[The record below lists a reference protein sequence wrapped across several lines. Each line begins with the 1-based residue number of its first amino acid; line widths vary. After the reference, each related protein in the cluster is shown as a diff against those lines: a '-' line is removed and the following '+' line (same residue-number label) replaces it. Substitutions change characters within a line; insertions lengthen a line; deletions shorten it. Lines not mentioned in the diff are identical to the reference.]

1 MCRSKQTPLRRGFL
15 FQGNANELRTVRPDP
30 HHPGVLSRVFWAGV
44 NMRAAWIVFF
54 QSLFAVL
61 LSVGV
66 VAPSVAQDYYWR
78 NLADQGAYS
87 SPLAACRST
96 QPNVVHVTIINNG
109 LTAMCNITG
118 GSVGTVYRYGDTC
131 SAGTSYNS
139 QTGECEA
146 PEPDQCATATGEFVH
161 EYNAGSLDPSVP
173 PSLPPTSICESGCLY
188 NRTAKVKGCNRFLE
202 ATTGKDLDSVYC
214 QVVYQG
220 AGSQCTTDNPPPGSV
235 FDQPPSK
242 PPADSTPQFTSENK
256 CGDWVTNPDGSQS
269 RSCTSNEQL
278 KEPGQLNCDNAGAY
292 LHCTPGKPAPR
303 FEDTAKAEDTTK
315 TTNPDGSTK
324 TETTTKTDK
333 TVCTDAKPCTSTSA
347 EEKFL
352 SGTNPDGTP
361 GDESKE
367 CKGSGCKEGSEGDSE
382 GEEGPERLASAG
394 SCDAGFSCSGDPI
407 DCEVLR
413 QQKEQLCLAEE
424 MTDFPK
430 HKPAIEA
437 AVTGDRFQLDEG
449 SGVIDVPSFINQG
462 TRFLPSA
469 CPAAESFSL
478 TTAGGRTFQLSYE
491 PLCRAASDLS
501 GLFVAVATVLA
512 ALYVGR
518 GVGGQ

>member
-1 MCRSKQTPLRRGFL
+1 MKRFFAVFLAFL
-15 FQGNANELRTVRPDP
+15 FWHCPVSAE
-30 HHPGVLSRVFWAGV
+30 
-44 NMRAAWIVFF
+44 
-54 QSLFAVL
+54 
-61 LSVGV
+61 
-66 VAPSVAQDYYWR
+66 DYYWILG
-78 NLADQGAYS
+78 NNNTLHFPSATAALSHLESS
-87 SPLAACRST
+87 SPSIRYEVYTKSDSSWGYRSYR
-96 QPNVVHVTIINNG
+96 ISDGGYLGFGSINRRG
-109 LTAMCNITG
+109 TGCTDPSVYDPETG
-118 GSVGTVYRYGDTC
+118 GCVR
-131 SAGTSYNS
+131 
-139 QTGECEA
+139 

-292 LHCTPGKPAPR
+292 LHCTTGKPAPR
-303 FEDTAKAEDTTK
+303 FEDTAKTEDTTK

-333 TVCTDAKPCTSTSA
+333 TVCTGAKPCTSTSA

-367 CKGSGCKEGSEGDSE
+367 CKGSGCKEGSEGDGE
-382 GEEGPERLASAG
+382 DEEGPERLASAG

-469 CPAAESFSL
+469 CPSAESFSL

>member
-1 MCRSKQTPLRRGFL
+1 
-15 FQGNANELRTVRPDP
+15 
-30 HHPGVLSRVFWAGV
+30 
-44 NMRAAWIVFF
+44 
-54 QSLFAVL
+54 
-61 LSVGV
+61 
-66 VAPSVAQDYYWR
+66 
-78 NLADQGAYS
+78 
-87 SPLAACRST
+87 
-96 QPNVVHVTIINNG
+96 
-109 LTAMCNITG
+109 
-118 GSVGTVYRYGDTC
+118 
-131 SAGTSYNS
+131 
-139 QTGECEA
+139 
-146 PEPDQCATATGEFVH
+146 
-161 EYNAGSLDPSVP
+161 
-173 PSLPPTSICESGCLY
+173 
-188 NRTAKVKGCNRFLE
+188 LE
-202 ATTGKDLDSVYC
+202 DTTGKDLNSVYC
-214 QVVYQG
+214 KVVYKG
-220 AGSQCTTDNPPPGSV
+220 AASQCTSNNPPPGSV

-242 PPADSTPQFTSENK
+242 PPADSTPHFTSENL
-256 CGDWVTNPDGSQS
+256 CGEWVTNADGSQS
-269 RSCTSNEQL
+269 RNCTNSEQL
-278 KEPGQLNCDNAGAY
+278 KEPGQLNCDNAGDY
-292 LHCTPGKPAPR
+292 LHCTTGKPAPR
-303 FEDTAKAEDTTK
+303 FEDTTKTEETTK

-324 TETTTKTDK
+324 TETNTTTDK
-333 TVCTDAKPCTSTSA
+333 TVCVGTKPCTSTTA
-347 EEKFL
+347 EEKST

-361 GDESKE
+361 GNESKE
-367 CKGSGCKEGSEGDSE
+367 CKGSGCKESQEGEED

-394 SCDAGFSCSGDPI
+394 SCDAAFSCSGDPI

-424 MTDFPK
+424 LTDFPK

>member
-1 MCRSKQTPLRRGFL
+1 MSIVLRCTLGSVL
-15 FQGNANELRTVRPDP
+15 ACLL
-30 HHPGVLSRVFWAGV
+30 GVLLPQ
-44 NMRAAWIVFF
+44 AAN
-54 QSLFAVL
+54 AE
-61 LSVGV
+61 
-66 VAPSVAQDYYWR
+66 DYYWQFEGTGTR
-78 NLADQGAYS
+78 YS
-87 SPLAACRST
+87 SPEAARKAKAVAAAGEGFTSGRIGDF
-96 QPNVVHVTIINNG
+96 VTDPRG
-109 LTAMCNITG
+109 RT
-118 GSVGTVYRYGDTC
+118 
-131 SAGTSYNS
+131 GTSCIGVRPNGSTGFMGYIYRGGTSCPVGHTYNAS
-139 QTGECEA
+139 TGVCEA

-173 PSLPPTSICESGCLY
+173 PSLPPSSICESGCLY
-188 NRTAKVKGCNRFLE
+188 NRTATVKGCNRFLE
-202 ATTGKDLDSVYC
+202 DTSGKDLNSVYC
-214 QVVYQG
+214 KVVYKG
-220 AGSQCTTDNPPPGSV
+220 AASQCTSNNPPPGSV

-242 PPADSTPQFTSENK
+242 PPADSTPQFTSESQ
-256 CGDWVTNPDGSQS
+256 CGDWVTNADGSQS
-269 RSCTSNEQL
+269 RNCTSTEKL
-278 KEPGQLNCDNAGAY
+278 KEPGQLNCSNAADY
-292 LHCTPGKPAPR
+292 LHCTTGKPAPR
-303 FEDTAKAEDTTK
+303 LEDTTKTEETTK

-324 TETTTKTDK
+324 TETNTTTDK
-333 TVCTDAKPCTSTSA
+333 TVCVGTKPCTSTTA
-347 EEKFL
+347 EEKST

-367 CKGSGCKEGSEGDSE
+367 CKGSGCKESQE
-382 GEEGPERLASAG
+382 GEEDGEGPERLASAG
-394 SCDAGFSCSGDPI
+394 SCDAAFSCSGDPI

-518 GVGGQ
+518 AVGGQ

>member
-1 MCRSKQTPLRRGFL
+1 MKGLIRYWAALL
-15 FQGNANELRTVRPDP
+15 L
-30 HHPGVLSRVFWAGV
+30 LVF
-44 NMRAAWIVFF
+44 NTY
-54 QSLFAVL
+54 
-61 LSVGV
+61 SVS
-66 VAPSVAQDYYWR
+66 ADEYYWSVTYFGTFVDSTP
-78 NLADQGAYS
+78 ADACSRAY
-87 SPLAACRST
+87 AARGE
-96 QPNVVHVTIINNG
+96 VFVG
-109 LTAMCNITG
+109 LEPYPPFNFHCIGRT
-118 GSVGTVYRYGDTC
+118 
-131 SAGTSYNS
+131 
-139 QTGECEA
+139 QTGEVGAWASAIRFGSSCPAGTDYNSTTGECA
-146 PEPDQCATATGEFVH
+146 GPDPDQCATETGEFVH

-292 LHCTPGKPAPR
+292 LHCTPGRPAPR
-303 FEDTAKAEDTTK
+303 FEDTAKTEDTTK

-333 TVCTDAKPCTSTSA
+333 TVCTGAKPCTSTSA

-462 TRFLPSA
+462 TRFLPA
-469 CPAAESFSL
+469 TCPTAESFSL
-478 TTAGGRTFQLSYE
+478 TTAGGRTFTLSYE

-518 GVGGQ
+518 SVGGN

>member
-1 MCRSKQTPLRRGFL
+1 MNVYSFISSTHR
-15 FQGNANELRTVRPDP
+15 
-30 HHPGVLSRVFWAGV
+30 
-44 NMRAAWIVFF
+44 
-54 QSLFAVL
+54 L
-61 LSVGV
+61 LSLTT
-66 VAPSVAQDYYWR
+66 AECSVTYRLPNGIQ
-78 NLADQGAYS
+78 QGPRILDNY
-87 SPLAACRST
+87 
-96 QPNVVHVTIINNG
+96 I
-109 LTAMCNITG
+109 
-118 GSVGTVYRYGDTC
+118 YRQGDSC
-131 SAGTSYNS
+131 PANSDYNS
-139 QTGECEA
+139 TTGECEA
-146 PEPDQCATATGEFVH
+146 SEPDQCATETGEFVH

-220 AGSQCTTDNPPPGSV
+220 AGSQCTADNPPPGSV

-256 CGDWVTNPDGSQS
+256 CGEWVTNPDGSQS
-269 RSCTSNEQL
+269 RSCISNEQL

-303 FEDTAKAEDTTK
+303 FEGTAKTEDTAK

-333 TVCTDAKPCTSTSA
+333 TVCTGAKPCTSTSA

-367 CKGSGCKEGSEGDSE
+367 CKGSGCKEGSEGDGE

>member
-1 MCRSKQTPLRRGFL
+1 MELISFL
-15 FQGNANELRTVRPDP
+15 A
-30 HHPGVLSRVFWAGV
+30 RVTTRYLPVIVWQLIFSFLLWHSSAS
-44 NMRAAWIVFF
+44 AAFYSW
-54 QSLFAVL
+54 
-61 LSVGV
+61 
-66 VAPSVAQDYYWR
+66 Y
-78 NLADQGAYS
+78 YS
-87 SPLAACRST
+87 STTQTYPSADAACRASYAGQT
-96 QPNVVHVTIINNG
+96 RYQDTSVVLASDGLSATCNTIDTFSSNKPG
-109 LTAMCNITG
+109 Y
-118 GSVGTVYRYGDTC
+118 SFVYRQGDSCPT
-131 SAGTSYNS
+131 GTSYNPH
-139 QTGECEA
+139 TGECDA
-146 PEPDQCATATGEFVH
+146 PEPDQCAIATDEFVH

-173 PSLPPTSICESGCLY
+173 PSLPPSSICESGCLY
-188 NRTAKVKGCNRFLE
+188 NRTATVKGCNRFLE
-202 ATTGKDLDSVYC
+202 DTTGKDLNSVYC
-214 QVVYQG
+214 KVVYKG
-220 AGSQCTTDNPPPGSV
+220 AASQCTSNNPPPGSV

-242 PPADSTPQFTSENK
+242 PPADSTPHFTSENL
-256 CGDWVTNPDGSQS
+256 CGEWVTNADGSQS
-269 RSCTSNEQL
+269 RNCTNSEQL
-278 KEPGQLNCDNAGAY
+278 KEPGQLNCDNAGDY
-292 LHCTPGKPAPR
+292 LHCTTGKPAPR
-303 FEDTAKAEDTTK
+303 FEDTTKTEETTK

-324 TETTTKTDK
+324 TETNTTTDK
-333 TVCTDAKPCTSTSA
+333 TVCVGTKPCTSTTA
-347 EEKFL
+347 EEKST

-361 GDESKE
+361 GNESKE
-367 CKGSGCKEGSEGDSE
+367 CKGSGCKESQEGEED

-394 SCDAGFSCSGDPI
+394 SCDAAFSCSGDPI

-424 MTDFPK
+424 LTDFPK

-449 SGVIDVPSFINQG
+449 SGVIDVPSFINKG